1 VSRPKA
7 IDAARLI
14 GREFGNVVLVRE
26 LGRGAMGAVYVGYQK
41 SLRRQVAVKLLPKA
55 DAATESS
62 RQQFRDEAETVAILS
77 HPNIVPIFEI
87 GEDAEF
93 HYHVMQLV
101 QGADLGRLIANRR
114 KHPVPG
120 KRLLPPALVVEI
132 LSSVLDA
139 LGYAHGEGVVHQ
151 DIKPA
156 NIVIEEATRR
166 PLIVDFG
173 IARTARAEFWAEG
186 MMVGTV
192 RYAAPE
198 QAAGRETDARC
209 DIYSTGLV
217 LFEALAGGLPLR
229 DADDYR
235 KLLARKVRQPETLLE
250 RPPSATSPH
259 IDQRMERIILR
270 AIAPDPRD
278 RFRNCAEFR
287 QILGDWIPP
296 QTAVGDS
303 TR

>member
-1 VSRPKA
+1 MSSSEP

-55 DAATESS
+55 DAATESA

-87 GEDAEF
+87 GEDADF
-93 HYHVMQLV
+93 HYHVMQLI

-120 KRLLPPALVVEI
+120 KRLLAPALVVEI

-156 NIVIEEATRR
+156 NIVIEEASRR
-166 PLIVDFG
+166 PLVVDFG

-192 RYAAPE
+192 RYTAPE
-198 QAAGRETDARC
+198 QAAGRDTDARC

-229 DADDYR
+229 DADDNR

-278 RFRNCAEFR
+278 RFRSCAEFR
-287 QILGDWIPP
+287 QALADWIPP
-296 QTAVGDS
+296 QSLAGDQG
-303 TR
+303 R

>member
-1 VSRPKA
+1 MSRRQTL
-7 IDAARLI
+7 DAAGLI

-26 LGRGAMGAVYVGYQK
+26 LGRGAMGAVYIGYQK

-55 DAATESS
+55 DAVTEAS

-93 HYHVMQLV
+93 HYHIMQLI

-114 KHPVPG
+114 KHPVPA
-120 KRLLPPALVVEI
+120 KRLLPPALVVEVI
-132 LSSVLDA
+132 SSVLDA
-139 LGYAHGEGVVHQ
+139 LDYAHRAGVVHQ

-156 NIVIEEATRR
+156 NIVIEESSRR

-173 IARTARAEFWAEG
+173 IARTARAEYWAEG

-198 QAAGRETDARC
+198 QAAGRDTDARC
-209 DIYSTGLV
+209 DIYAMGLV

-229 DADDYR
+229 DADDSR
-235 KLLARKVRQPETLLE
+235 RLLLRKVRQPETLLE
-250 RPPSATSPH
+250 KPPSAVSPH

-278 RFRNCAEFR
+278 RFASCAEFR
-287 QILGDWIPP
+287 RALADWIPP
-296 QTAVGDS
+296 QSGGAS
-303 TR
+303 